1 MARILVIDDEELVR
15 QVVRQSL
22 KEEGHSVGE
31 AVDGD
36 EGLKKFRENDP
47 DVVITDIL
55 MPKKEGIETIQ
66 EMRRIRPDV
75 AIIAMSGG
83 GRMRDTSFLFA
94 AKILGADSAL
104 EKPFSLDAL
113 KRTVDKTLADKLLGQ
128 RA

>member
-1 MARILVIDDEELVR
+1 MARILVIDDEEPIRRIVR
-15 QVVRQSL
+15 QAL
-22 KEEGHSVGE
+22 KQEGHSVGE
-31 AVDGD
+31 AVDGE

-47 DVVITDIL
+47 DVVIADIL
-55 MPKKEGIETIQ
+55 MPKKEGIETIL

-83 GRMRDTSFLFA
+83 GLMGDTSVLFA
-94 AKILGADSAL
+94 AKILGANSAL

-113 KRTVDKTLADKLLGQ
+113 KRTVDEILADKSSCQ